1 MIREMLN
8 GGVLPDDFWPTRTGM
23 DLYSRFPKSQHY
35 NTQWVRSFE
44 EFVDDLVVDRI
55 LTQE

>member
-35 NTQWVRSFE
+35 NTQWVTSFE